1 MIDGSPRILVIKLR
15 YLGDVLLT
23 TPVFDTLRSRY
34 PDAFI
39 AAVVNRGTEDML
51 TKNPAIDKIL
61 TIERDSRLL
70 TDFQKQFQLIKEIRN
85 LHFDIALELT
95 HSDRAAVLAWLSGAR
110 RRFAYRPRK
119 EKRLHLKLLL
129 TDLIPVSKN
138 LHVIEKHLE
147 MARALG
153 CSFLP
158 TKPMLY
164 WSPQDQSACEDIL
177 KSNGVSGNLPYVV
190 VHPTSTAIHKVWTA
204 EGYAALCDYLTE
216 KKAIRTILICGKD
229 EEEFRLNRKIC
240 DLAKCPPLDL
250 GGKLSL
256 KQTAALL
263 SKALLFIG
271 IDSGPMHM
279 AAAVGTP
286 VLAIFGPSRPWRW
299 GPWGEGQ
306 VIVQKNWD
314 CVPCGKKGCRNDGGE
329 SRCLTEL
336 TPDEVLLAVENKL
349 GQISRQRALNP

>member
-1 MIDGSPRILVIKLR
+1 MPDGSPRILVIKLR

-23 TPVFDTLRSRY
+23 TPVFEALRVRY

-51 TKNPAIDKIL
+51 SGNPAIDKIFKV
-61 TIERDSRLL
+61 ERDSRPLKDL
-70 TDFQKQFQLIKEIRN
+70 QKQLSLIREIRN
-85 LHFDIALELT
+85 FKFDVVLELT
-95 HSDRAAVLAWLSGAR
+95 HNSRAAILAFLSGA
-110 RRFAYRPRK
+110 K
-119 EKRLHLKLLL
+119 KRLGYKPKKKKGFRRTLLL
-129 TDLIPVSKN
+129 TDLVTVGKK
-138 LHVIEKHLE
+138 LHVIDRHLE
-147 MARALG
+147 MAKSLG

-158 TKPMLY
+158 TKPALY
-164 WSPQDQSACEDIL
+164 WSPQDQNACEDIL
-177 KSNGVSGNLPYVV
+177 KSNGVSGDLPYVV
-190 VHPTSTAIHKVWTA
+190 VHPSSTAIHKVWSA
-204 EGYAALCDYLTE
+204 EGYAALCDYLAE

-229 EEEFRLNRKIC
+229 EAEFRLNGKIC
-240 DLAKCPPLDL
+240 DLAKRPPLNL

-306 VIVQKNWD
+306 VVVQKNWD

-329 SRCLTEL
+329 SRCLMEL
-336 TPDEVLLAVENKL
+336 TPDEVLLPVERKL
-349 GQISRQRALNP
+349 DQISRQRALNP